1 MKDLSVAE
9 RRQGI
14 LNRVTEAGRA
24 SVTELSQAFGLSEV
38 TIRADLQAL
47 AESNLLLRTHGGAI
61 AVNAGSQYLSLNL
74 RRLQQMQEKAHIGA
88 AAAALI
94 QDGDAVFL
102 DSSSTALAIAQC
114 LTDRRY
120 LTVVTNGLAIA
131 QELLDAAGVTVIV
144 IGGALRRDTAS
155 LIGVDGLDIL
165 KRVNLNKGFFGSHGI
180 SAEAG
185 LTDVSADEAE
195 VKRLVVQAV
204 REVVAVVDRTKW
216 GRIGVASFATAGEI
230 DKVIT
235 DRDAPS
241 ELVEQLR
248 ATGCGRHTGLA
259 GGFL

>member
-24 SVTELSQAFGLSEV
+24 SVAELSQAFGISEV

-47 AESNLLLRTHGGAI
+47 AESDLLLRTHGGAV
-61 AVNAGSQYLSLNL
+61 ALNSSSQYLSLNL
-74 RRLQQMQEKAHIGA
+74 RRLQQTQEKAHIGA
-88 AAAALI
+88 AAAELI
-94 QDGDAVFL
+94 QDGDAIFL

-114 LTDRRY
+114 LKDRRY
-120 LTVVTNGLAIA
+120 LTVVTNGLAVA
-131 QELLDAAGVTVIV
+131 QELIGAPGVSVIV
-144 IGGALRRDTAS
+144 VGGALRRDTAS
-155 LIGVDGLDIL
+155 LVGIDGLEIL
-165 KRVNLNKGFFGSHGI
+165 KRVNLSKGFFGSHGI
-180 SAEAG
+180 SIEAG

-195 VKRLVVQAV
+195 VKRIVVQIV

-216 GRIGVASFATAGEI
+216 GRVGVASFAQAREI

-235 DRDAPS
+235 DRYAPG

-248 ATGCGRHTGLA
+248 ATGA
-259 GGFL
+259 EVIQV

>member
-14 LNRVTEAGRA
+14 LNRVSETGRV
-24 SVTELSQAFGLSEV
+24 SVADLSQAFGLSEV

-61 AVNAGSQYLSLNL
+61 ALNSGSQYLSLNL
-74 RRLQQMQEKAHIGA
+74 RRLQQTQEKAHIGA

-114 LTDRRY
+114 LADRRY
-120 LTVVTNGLAIA
+120 LTVVTNGLVIA
-131 QELLDAAGVTVIV
+131 QELLAAPGVSVIV
-144 IGGALRRDTAS
+144 VGGALRRDTAS
-155 LIGVDGLDIL
+155 LLGVDGLDIL
-165 KRVNLNKGFFGSHGI
+165 KHVNLSKGFFGSHGI
-180 SAEAG
+180 SAEEG

-195 VKRLVVQAV
+195 LKRLVVQMV

-216 GRIGVASFATAGEI
+216 GRVGVASFAAAREI

-241 ELVEQLR
+241 DLVEQLR
-248 ATGCGRHTGLA
+248 ATGADVILV
-259 GGFL
+259 